1 MGENQTAWHDQNL
14 PVFTESLF
22 RILHND
28 THRKEKS
35 GIYAVQ
41 QSVSTTVLRVHI
53 LFCNALLVHFHT
65 LLYSINAALFFSM
78 RVIMQYSKKRFS
90 EDG

>member
-41 QSVSTTVLRVHI
+41 QSMKVHSKALQKRICTRRTVVETDEIGMH
-53 LFCNALLVHFHT
+53 
-65 LLYSINAALFFSM
+65 
-78 RVIMQYSKKRFS
+78 
-90 EDG
+90 